1 MNPSL
6 WPAKRH
12 SMDRMKATMDNTI
25 GKRTKNL
32 DNMVTVDLANR
43 GMHKK
48 GVFGGRGKDYSPS
61 I

>member
-1 MNPSL
+1 ME
-6 WPAKRH
+6 
-12 SMDRMKATMDNTI
+12 RMKATMDNTM

-32 DNMVTVDLANR
+32 DNMVTVGLVSS

-48 GVFGGRGKDYSPS
+48 GVFGSRGKDYSPS